1 MKKPNFSIG
10 LALKL
15 VLLVLT
21 SVGLIFAAVFAYNY
35 VVSRRIVVRNLEK
48 NAHNLALATV
58 SRIDTILSGVEKVPQ
73 NMAALLENLNP
84 DDSTLQE
91 MLRAVV
97 RENWEISGATVA
109 FEPYA
114 RGPQKEKSA
123 LYAYKQGNRIH
134 VTRFDY
140 DYFYRDWYQI
150 PRELGRPIWSE
161 PYYGAADF
169 NTLMATYSLP
179 FYRRKHGTRKLAGIV
194 SADISLAW
202 LQQTASAI
210 KIAKTGYAFLVSKN
224 GTFVTHPD
232 HNLIMNETIFSMA
245 EARDDPRLR
254 KLGRKMIRG
263 GSGYVP
269 FTSIHTG
276 KDCWLVYE
284 PLSSN
289 GWSLGVLYPRQELMA
304 DVTRLNH
311 TVVLLGLSG
320 FVVILLVVVWIAR
333 SITGPLRALSLATGQ
348 IAEGNLD
355 VPLPPIA
362 SRDEVGH
369 LAGSFHHMQVA
380 LKKYIRDLSE
390 TIASKERIESELK
403 IAHEIQMGIL
413 PKVFPPFPEREEF
426 DLWAVMKP
434 AREVGGDFYD
444 FFFMDHDHLCIAIGD
459 VSDKGVPAALFMS
472 MTKTLIQA
480 KSTEGMAPHEVVAA
494 LQEDLVSNNPS
505 MMFVTLF
512 LGILDTHTG
521 EFVYCNAGHNPPYV
535 IRSDG
540 GTTRLEMTGGVA
552 LGVVDDFDYQ
562 SCSIRLQPGDGVLL
576 YTDGVT
582 EAMDAD
588 GNLFSETRLEEL
600 LAEMDPRTESDFLEK
615 IMERLRAF
623 SGAAPQ
629 SDDITMVH
637 LAFFGSVRPGMPS
650 PRKGA
655 GRRPKSSGH

>member
-1 MKKPNFSIG
+1 MKKNLSIG

-15 VLLVLT
+15 SLLILT
-21 SVGLIFAAVFAYNY
+21 SIGLIFAAVFAYNY

-48 NAHNLALATV
+48 NARNLALATV
-58 SRIDTILSGVEKVPQ
+58 NRIDTILGGVEKVPQ
-73 NMAALLENLNP
+73 NMAALLENLDP
-84 DDSTLQE
+84 HDRTLE
-91 MLRAVV
+91 KMLRAVV
-97 RENWEISGATVA
+97 RENWEVSGATIA
-109 FEPYA
+109 FEPYG
-114 RGPQKEKSA
+114 RGPQRKKCA
-123 LYAYKQGNRIH
+123 LYAYKQDGRVH
-134 VTRFDY
+134 LTRFSY

-169 NTLMATYSLP
+169 NTLMATYSVP
-179 FYRRKHGTRKLAGIV
+179 FYRREHGMRKLAGV
-194 SADISLAW
+194 VAADISLAW

-245 EARDDPRLR
+245 AARDDPSLR
-254 KLGRKMIRG
+254 ALGHKMIRG
-263 GSGYVP
+263 ASGYVP

-276 KDCWLVYE
+276 KACWLVYE

-289 GWSLGVLYPRQELMA
+289 GWSLGVLYPRRELMA
-304 DVTRLNH
+304 DVTRLNR
-311 TVVLLGLSG
+311 TVVLLGLGG

-333 SITGPLRALSLATGQ
+333 SITRPLRALSLAAGQ

-362 SRDEVGH
+362 SRDEVGR
-369 LAGSFHHMQVA
+369 LAGSFHHMQA
-380 LKKYIRDLSE
+380 SLKKYIRDLSE

-413 PKVFPPFPEREEF
+413 PKVFPPFPDRDEF
-426 DLWAVMKP
+426 GLHAVLKP

-444 FFFMDHDHLCIAIGD
+444 YFFTDHDHLCIAIGD

-480 KSTEGMAPHEVVAA
+480 KSAQGMAPHEVVSA
-494 LQEDLVSNNPS
+494 LQGDLVSNNPS

-512 LGILDTHTG
+512 LGILDTRTG

-535 IRSDG
+535 IRGDG
-540 GTTRLEMTGGVA
+540 GVVRLEMTGGVA
-552 LGVVDDFDYQ
+552 LGVVDDFDYR
-562 SCSIRLQPGDGVLL
+562 SRSIRLRTGDEVFF

-582 EAMDAD
+582 EAMDGD
-588 GNLFSETRLEEL
+588 GKLFSEARLEEL
-600 LAEMDPRTESDFLEK
+600 LAKLGPGTESGYLEK

-623 SGAAPQ
+623 SGSAPQ

-637 LAFFGSVRPGMPS
+637 LAFYGSVRPGRPS
-650 PRKGA
+650 SKGA
-655 GRRPKSSGH
+655 AERRPKSSGQ